1 MPLQVRF
8 SPAWDDY
15 LMFYSVSA
23 RSGLRPDGHNPRH
36 ILDLFAEQV
45 AAQRAL
51 SVPMPTD
58 PSARAVAMECLR
70 RIGETGG
77 TQNVDVSAE
86 THRAFR
92 EETGMTLGRWRYAAR
107 MRIAR
112 DLLAGG
118 APPSA
123 VARRI
128 GYAHLPTFSVAFS
141 RFHGLSP
148 RDYQQ
153 REAERDR

>member
-1 MPLQVRF
+1 
-8 SPAWDDY
+8 
-15 LMFYSVSA
+15 
-23 RSGLRPDGHNPRH
+23 
-36 ILDLFAEQV
+36 
-45 AAQRAL
+45 
-51 SVPMPTD
+51 
-58 PSARAVAMECLR
+58 
-70 RIGETGG
+70 
-77 TQNVDVSAE
+77 
-86 THRAFR
+86 
-92 EETGMTLGRWRYAAR
+92 MTLGRWRYAAR

-128 GYAHLPTFSVAFS
+128 GYAHLPTFSAAFS

-153 REAERDR
+153 REPGRSR

>member
-1 MPLQVRF
+1 
-8 SPAWDDY
+8 
-15 LMFYSVSA
+15 
-23 RSGLRPDGHNPRH
+23 
-36 ILDLFAEQV
+36 
-45 AAQRAL
+45 
-51 SVPMPTD
+51 
-58 PSARAVAMECLR
+58 
-70 RIGETGG
+70 
-77 TQNVDVSAE
+77 
-86 THRAFR
+86 
-92 EETGMTLGRWRYAAR
+92 

-128 GYAHLPTFSVAFS
+128 GYAHLSTFSVAFS

-153 REAERDR
+153 REAERNR